1 MCSLKNTYKHIP
13 KSQTAHFSPVH
24 ACGVRPDG
32 CARTCRTRFTNS
44 FRGFRER
51 SPRHTPCCCP
61 AARKKEHCR
70 MHAGAHARRD
80 GPTCT
85 YVCARAQRRARIA
98 RISSARSKGILPRRG
113 STVVNPVS
121 LKRRRHVPCDG
132 ARYRPAITVPSS
144 VAGQHVCP
152 RCPAACKTRPFRVC
166 AAGRL
171 DGGDWL
177 RDAWRAAAAAP
188 HPLPYACTAPISC
201 ALADMPLRNAHNA
214 RSRPAIE
221 PSTTHG
227 WNAPR
232 PGAFKE
238 VESKRSRWFHG
249 TKNSIFEALRFCG

>member
-80 GPTCT
+80 VPTCT

-132 ARYRPAITVPSS
+132 ARYRPAIIV
-144 VAGQHVCP
+144 GC
-152 RCPAACKTRPFRVC
+152 RAACVSPMPRSMQNTTLSRVC
-166 AAGRL
+166 
-171 DGGDWL
+171 
-177 RDAWRAAAAAP
+177 
-188 HPLPYACTAPISC
+188 
-201 ALADMPLRNAHNA
+201 
-214 RSRPAIE
+214 
-221 PSTTHG
+221 
-227 WNAPR
+227 
-232 PGAFKE
+232 
-238 VESKRSRWFHG
+238 
-249 TKNSIFEALRFCG
+249 CG

>member
-1 MCSLKNTYKHIP
+1 
-13 KSQTAHFSPVH
+13 
-24 ACGVRPDG
+24 
-32 CARTCRTRFTNS
+32 
-44 FRGFRER
+44 
-51 SPRHTPCCCP
+51 
-61 AARKKEHCR
+61 

-201 ALADMPLRNAHNA
+201 ALADMPLRNVHNA

-227 WNAPR
+227 WNAP
-232 PGAFKE
+232 GAL
-238 VESKRSRWFHG
+238 VPVRLVSWSFHG
-249 TKNSIFEALRFCG
+249 AKNSIFEALRFCG